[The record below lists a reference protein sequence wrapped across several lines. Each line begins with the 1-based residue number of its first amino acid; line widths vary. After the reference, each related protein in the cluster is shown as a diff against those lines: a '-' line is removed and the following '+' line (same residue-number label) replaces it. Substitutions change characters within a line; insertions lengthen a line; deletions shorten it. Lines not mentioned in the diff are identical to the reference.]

1 MIEICIVFAIFSL
14 IMEVVSKPY
23 TKKIENA
30 TTLEEALKFRR
41 RLRFLRYGLTILFIL
56 LYIGPSLYIVPDVGY
71 WINGKGK
78 YAVEG
83 ILVYLIV
90 QKGFKKLTGNISSLS
105 KAGFLVKCHKFA
117 LFLRGFEDD
126 VYGLDD
132 YNLISKERFSELS
145 FMENLQQYLPACAI
159 GMTKE
164 SDAPFGARR
173 VYVSDESWKEDVR
186 DLMNRANLK
195 FVLLNDR
202 PSCIWE
208 IEQSA
213 DVLNKTCFLV
223 EDIDK
228 YNSIRN
234 QLSGEIDFPD
244 ASKMDV
250 TVPFALRLVDIPVRI
265 KSENGLERPDKIIAI
280 AQKFENSKD
289 GYEELLSIL
298 IEGKSA
304 KEKKVPS
311 FVMKIF
317 YYLIAIVILLIANV
331 RISTF
336 LLNSFGTEDL
346 VLRCFMTMLLYIIE
360 WLVYMVVKVS
370 WKTRKAKE

>member
-1 MIEICIVFAIFSL
+1 
-14 IMEVVSKPY
+14 MEVVSKPY

-56 LYIGPSLYIVPDVGY
+56 LYIGPSLYLVPDVGY

-145 FMENLQQYLPACAI
+145 FMENLQLYLPACAI

-186 DLMNRANLK
+186 DLMNRANLI
-195 FVLLNDR
+195 FILLNDR

-234 QLSGEIDFPD
+234 QLSGKIDFPN

-265 KSENGLERPDKIIAI
+265 KSENGLERPDKITAI

-317 YYLIAIVILLIANV
+317 YYLIAIVILLIANA

-336 LLNSFGTEDL
+336 LLNSFGTDDL
-346 VLRCFMTMLLYIIE
+346 VLRWIMIMFLYIIE